1 VPLPP
6 ELKAETNAAKLWAA
20 LETAKSE
27 PAYNAM
33 ARLAREPA
41 AAVKFAR
48 TKLKPVLEV
57 RAETDSARLADARAI
72 ELLEALASDDAL
84 SLLKELARGEPGAFR
99 TQEAGRALERRAT
112 R

>member
-1 VPLPP
+1 
-6 ELKAETNAAKLWAA
+6 
-20 LETAKSE
+20 
-27 PAYNAM
+27 M

-72 ELLEALASDDAL
+72 ELLEAMGSDDAV
-84 SLLKELARGEPGAFR
+84 SQMKELARGEPGAFR
-99 TQEAGRALERRAT
+99 TQEARRALERRAA